1 MRPFKL
7 TRSMVFAFN
16 DDMNYTPFGNI
27 ASTACKSWVLALV
40 CLLPHIVVAG
50 EDQEAYFERHVR
62 PILVERC
69 YSCHAGRDFRLTD
82 VEGHVV
88 EDLLA

>member
-7 TRSMVFAFN
+7 TRWMVFAFYG
-16 DDMNYTPFGNI
+16 DMNYTPFGNI

>member
-1 MRPFKL
+1 
-7 TRSMVFAFN
+7 MVFAFN
-16 DDMNYTPFGNI
+16 GDMNYSPFGNI
-27 ASTACKSWVLALV
+27 ALMACKSWVLV

-50 EDQEAYFERHVR
+50 EDQEEYFERHVR

-82 VEGHVV
+82 AEGHVV

>member
-7 TRSMVFAFN
+7 PRLMVFAFN
-16 DDMNYTPFGNI
+16 GDMNYTPLGHI
-27 ASTACKSWVLALV
+27 ASTACKSWFLALV
-40 CLLPHIVVAG
+40 CLLPHVVVAG
-50 EDQEAYFERHVR
+50 EDQEEYFERHVR

-69 YSCHAGRDFRLTD
+69 FSCHVGRKFRLTD
-82 VEGHVV
+82 VERHVV